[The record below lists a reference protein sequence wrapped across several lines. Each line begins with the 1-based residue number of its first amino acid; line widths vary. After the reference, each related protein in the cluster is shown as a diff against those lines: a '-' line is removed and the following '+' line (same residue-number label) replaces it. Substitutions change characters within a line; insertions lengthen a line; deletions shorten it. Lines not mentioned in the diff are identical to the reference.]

1 MHKEIVE
8 IEGRDINIKEWK
20 GQRVVTFKDID
31 LLHERVEGTAGRCFR
46 ENKKKFIENED
57 YYNLTPENIK
67 MDEIRR
73 FGITS
78 PRGGYLITE
87 SGYLM
92 LVKSFTDDLS
102 WKVQRQLVNFYF
114 KAKEK
119 FTSEGIDRELRELE
133 EYRERL
139 SKGDLKVSHFSE
151 LRKSIEFVVKTKG
164 FLPKRT
170 EKQNIQKEKDDV
182 VATLESLAEEYIG
195 HEIEPVTFYNELIKV
210 FPKATESF
218 KSASCLSVKL
228 SKGLLKDIDFKSVKK
243 GGKRFWV
250 FKRKAD

>member
-1 MHKEIVE
+1 MHKEIK
-8 IEGRDINIKEWK
+8 IKEWK
-20 GQRVVTFKDID
+20 GQRVVTFKEID

-92 LVKSFTDDLS
+92 LVKSFT
-102 WKVQRQLVNFYF
+102 
-114 KAKEK
+114 
-119 FTSEGIDRELRELE
+119 
-133 EYRERL
+133 
-139 SKGDLKVSHFSE
+139 
-151 LRKSIEFVVKTKG
+151 
-164 FLPKRT
+164 
-170 EKQNIQKEKDDV
+170 
-182 VATLESLAEEYIG
+182 
-195 HEIEPVTFYNELIKV
+195 
-210 FPKATESF
+210 
-218 KSASCLSVKL
+218 VKL

-243 GGKRFWV
+243 GGKRFWK
-250 FKRKAD
+250 FKRKVD